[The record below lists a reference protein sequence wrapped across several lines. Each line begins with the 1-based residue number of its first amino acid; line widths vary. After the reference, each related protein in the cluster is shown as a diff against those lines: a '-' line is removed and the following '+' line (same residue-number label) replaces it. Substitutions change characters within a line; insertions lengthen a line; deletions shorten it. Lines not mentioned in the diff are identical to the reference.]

1 MKDGQRE
8 KENRTFPDASAASAA
23 TAAITNHFKRRTKAG
38 AIFAAA
44 VTTLWFY
51 HGSLEKFNTL
61 EDFLSLIRI

>member
-8 KENRTFPDASAASAA
+8 KENRTFPDASAA
-23 TAAITNHFKRRTKAG
+23 TAITNHFKRRTKAG

-44 VTTLWFY
+44 VTTALWFY
-51 HGSLEKFNTL
+51 YGLHEKFNTL